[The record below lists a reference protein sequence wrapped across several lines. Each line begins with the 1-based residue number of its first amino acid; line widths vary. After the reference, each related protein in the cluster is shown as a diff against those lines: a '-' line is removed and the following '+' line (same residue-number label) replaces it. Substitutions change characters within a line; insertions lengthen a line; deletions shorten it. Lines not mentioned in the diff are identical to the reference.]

1 MKTKIT
7 LVRKGKILSDAEIP
21 SEIEGVISKILND
34 FFCK

>member
-7 LVRKGKILSDAEIP
+7 LVRKGKAEIP